1 MTVTRPDGKPGALV
15 WSVLTGLTGLAVL
28 AGATAAGIGALSLAS
43 ALTATGLPDP
53 GPATTLGLP
62 FVRAAGEIAAVLA
75 VGSFLYSAFLVP
87 PQRSGVLDVGGYRA
101 LRLGTVASGIWAVSA
116 ALLVP
121 LTISDVS
128 GHPVAE
134 HLNPVTLWSLAGLVN
149 TASAWRWTAVL
160 AAAVTLASLAVLRW
174 SWVPLLLAGSIVT
187 LVPLGLTGHSSA
199 GGSHDLATNSL
210 LIHLVAAS
218 LWAGGLLALL
228 AAALRSKNEAE
239 HIDLAARRFS
249 TIALWCWVAMALSG
263 VVNALVRVLPS
274 DLLTTG
280 YGRLVVAKFVALCTL
295 GVVGW
300 RQRRSGVAALQADSG
315 SGKAKAVLI
324 RLALIEAAIF
334 GLTFGI
340 AVGLGRTPPPPPPI
354 RIPSIPEAE
363 IGYDFSGPPTLA
375 RVLFDWRFDL
385 IFGTAALVLAALY
398 VAAVVRLRRR
408 GDRWPPGRTLAW
420 LLGCATL
427 LFVTSSGVGRYM
439 PAMFSMHMAAHMG
452 LSMLVPILLVLGGP
466 VSLALRAL
474 PAAGRDDP
482 PGMREWILAALHS
495 RFSRVLTNPVVATAL
510 FVAGFYGLYF
520 GSIFDDAVGSHAG
533 HLAMN
538 VHFLLSGYLFYWI
551 VIGVDPT
558 PRPIPPLA
566 KVAVVFASLP
576 LHAFFGVELMS
587 TRRVLGSAYYKS
599 LGLSWHTDLLGDQHL
614 GGGIAWAAG
623 ELPLVLV
630 MIALLVQWARSDE
643 RTARRLDRAAERDD
657 DAELGA
663 YNAMLAELARRDA
676 PGRSRQTPETKDVC
690 TVDGRAADHGET
702 PERDRDTGGL
712 PA

>member
-1 MTVTRPDGKPGALV
+1 MTVARPAGKPAGKPRALV
-15 WSVLTGLTGLAVL
+15 WPLLAGVAVL
-28 AGATAAGIGALSLAS
+28 AGCTAAGIGALSLAD
-43 ALTATGLPDP
+43 ALTVTGLPDP
-53 GPATTLGLP
+53 GPATTVGLP

-75 VGSFLYSAFLVP
+75 VGSFLVAAFLVP
-87 PQRSGVLDVGGYRA
+87 PQKTGVLDVAGYRA
-101 LRLGTVASGIWAVSA
+101 LRLGTVASGVWAVCA

-128 GHPVAE
+128 GHPLVD
-134 HLNPVTLWSLAGLVN
+134 HLNPVTIWSLADLVY
-149 TASAWRWTAVL
+149 TASAWRWTAIL
-160 AAAVTLASLAVLRW
+160 AAIVMLASLSVLRW
-174 SWVPLLLAGSIVT
+174 SWTPLLLAGSLVT

-199 GGSHDLATNSL
+199 GGAHDLATNSL
-210 LIHLVAAS
+210 LIHLIAAS

-228 AAALRSKNEAE
+228 AHALRSGE
-239 HIDLAARRFS
+239 HTDLAARRFS
-249 TIALWCWVAMALSG
+249 AIALWCWFAMALSG
-263 VVNALVRVLPS
+263 SVNALVRVLPS

-280 YGRLVVAKFVALCTL
+280 YGRLVVAKFVALCVL
-295 GVVGW
+295 GIVGW
-300 RQRRSGVAALQADSG
+300 RQRRAGVAALQADPSHPQAL
-315 SGKAKAVLI
+315 KARSVLI
-324 RLALIEAAIF
+324 RLALIEAAVF

-340 AVGLGRTPPPPPPI
+340 AVGLGRTPPPPPSVL
-354 RIPSIPEAE
+354 RPSIPEAE
-363 IGYDFSGPPTLA
+363 IGYDFDGPPTLA

-385 IFGTAALVLAALY
+385 IFGTAAIVLAGLY

-408 GDRWPPGRTLAW
+408 GDRWPPGRILAW
-420 LLGCATL
+420 LLGCLAL

-439 PAMFSMHMAAHMG
+439 PAMFSMHMVAHMG
-452 LSMLVPILLVLGGP
+452 LSMLVPILLVLGAP

-495 RFSRVLTNPVVATAL
+495 RLSRLLTNPVVATVL

-520 GSIFDDAVGSHAG
+520 SNLFDTTVSSHAG

-538 VHFLLSGYLFYWI
+538 LHFLISGYLFYWV

-576 LHAFFGVELMS
+576 LHAFFGVVLMG
-587 TRRVLGSAYYKS
+587 TRKVIGADYYRS
-599 LGLSWHTDLLGDQHL
+599 LGLSWHTDLLGDQRL

-623 ELPLVLV
+623 ELPLVIV
-630 MIALLVQWARSDE
+630 MLALLVQWARSDD

-657 DAELGA
+657 DAELTA
-663 YNAMLAELARRDA
+663 YNAMLAELARRET
-676 PGRSRQTPETKDVC
+676 PGRR
-690 TVDGRAADHGET
+690 
-702 PERDRDTGGL
+702 
-712 PA
+712 